1 MSRREF
7 GRAATGRQNTDHRA
21 APCLFSDDQPHLLHR
36 IMDPRPC
43 VYILYPLAVDPAAVP
58 PRLVYIKSPP
68 QPSSFSL
75 PPPLSVFHL
84 YPSPTSCTHTP
95 PYPVLPPT
103 TTDKPTYEPSFHP
116 HPTTPSPHQP
126 PPPPPHQHTNLPS
139 IAKLNVHTVPTR
151 SLKRPIRSAESILWL

>member
-75 PPPLSVFHL
+75 PPNPHPFQSFTSTPLRLHVHI
-84 YPSPTSCTHTP
+84 
-95 PYPVLPPT
+95 
-103 TTDKPTYEPSFHP
+103 P
-116 HPTTPSPHQP
+116 HPTPSSHQP
-126 PPPPPHQHTNLPS
+126 PPTNQHTNLPSTPTPPHQHTNLPS